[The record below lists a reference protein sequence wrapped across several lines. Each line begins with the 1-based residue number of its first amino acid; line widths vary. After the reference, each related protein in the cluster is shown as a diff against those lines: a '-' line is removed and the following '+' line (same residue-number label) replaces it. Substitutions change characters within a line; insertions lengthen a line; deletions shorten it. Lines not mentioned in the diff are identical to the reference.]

1 MDTSHWKLMAAGDLQ
16 AFLHI
21 YESHYRGLFTYGF
34 TLTSDRNL
42 TKDCLQDLFLELW
55 NTRSTLNTKVTDA
68 KSYLMTW
75 LRRKI
80 SQEWKRRNKNLA
92 NDGSFFNE
100 LSHSCE
106 AYEQLLIAFQI
117 TEEDKHRL
125 QNALQQLTRQQRE
138 MIRLRFFEKLS
149 FSEIAVKTSLSTRTI
164 YNLMYESIRLLRL
177 KVSPAQNIFLRNSR

>member
-21 YESHYRGLFTYGF
+21 YETHYRVLFTYGF

-55 NTRSTLNTKVTDA
+55 NTRVSANPDVTDV

-80 SQEWKRRNKNLA
+80 SHEWKRRNKNLA
-92 NDGSFFNE
+92 DDGSLFDS
-100 LSHSCE
+100 LPVSCD
-106 AYEQLLIAFQI
+106 AYEQLLIAFQQ
-117 TEEDKHRL
+117 TEEDKHKL
-125 QNALQQLTRQQRE
+125 HAALQQLTKQQRE

-164 YNLMYESIRLLRL
+164 YNLMYEAIRLLRL
-177 KVSPAQNIFLRNSR
+177 KVAAA

>member
-1 MDTSHWKLMAAGDLQ
+1 MYTSQWKLMAAGDLQ

-21 YESHYRGLFTYGF
+21 YEAHYRVLFTYGF

-42 TKDCLQDLFLELW
+42 TKDCLQDLFLEMW
-55 NTRSTLNTKVTDA
+55 KTRASLNAEVTDV

-80 SQEWKRRNKNLA
+80 SHEWKRRNKNLTD
-92 NDGSFFNE
+92 DGSLFNT
-100 LSHSCE
+100 LPRSCE
-106 AYEQLLIAFQI
+106 AYEQLLIAFQR
-117 TEEDKHRL
+117 TEEDKHKL
-125 QNALQQLTRQQRE
+125 HSALQQLTSQQRE

-164 YNLMYESIRLLRL
+164 YNLMYEAIRLLRL
-177 KVSPAQNIFLRNSR
+177 KVSAA